1 MHVYVYIYK
10 YIYVCAFIY
19 LDKIKNAKK
28 VSMQVQQ
35 KKFKNK
41 YAFAVK
47 RYKKCGLGFRRMIYS
62 HLKN

>member
-1 MHVYVYIYK
+1 MYIC
-10 YIYVCAFIY
+10 VCAFIY

-35 KKFKNK
+35 TNFKKK

-47 RYKKCGLGFRRMIYS
+47 RYKKCGLGFRRVIYLR
-62 HLKN
+62 LKN

>member
-1 MHVYVYIYK
+1 MYMYIYIYK

-35 KKFKNK
+35 KKIL
-41 YAFAVK
+41 
-47 RYKKCGLGFRRMIYS
+47 KKVCVCCE
-62 HLKN
+62 KV